1 MQIFNTHYYYITRS
15 IIHIETFQET
25 SLLRIRNLCIFAA
38 MTDPNKNIRIEDY
51 DYPLPESR
59 IAMYPVA
66 ERDHSKLLIY
76 NKNEGKI
83 TDAQFHQLPEFLTD
97 NHWLVFNNS
106 KVIHARLLVHNT
118 TGAAIEIFCLE
129 PLAPTSDPAIAF
141 TLSGCVTWKC
151 MVGNARKWKHPL
163 EIEVPINERVIR
175 IRAERGEAVEG
186 TFKVTFH
193 WNENDV
199 SFAEWIEAYGK
210 VPLPPYI
217 HREAEDSDTERY
229 QTVYARHDG
238 SVAAPTAGLHFTD
251 ELLHSLNNK
260 GIETEYVT
268 LHVGAGTF
276 KPVSSETIGGHF
288 MHEEK
293 ILITEDF
300 IRKLLVNNKKQ
311 LIAVGTTVT
320 RTLESLFVVGAK
332 MHLGLNNPLL
342 VEQWETYENPA
353 IHQISVE
360 QSLNAILNYL
370 KTHDTDMLRAST
382 RLIILPTYTRHIVNG
397 LITNFHQP
405 KSTLL
410 LLISNFL
417 GEDWRI
423 VYRHALEH
431 NYRFL
436 SYGDANLYL

>member
-1 MQIFNTHYYYITRS
+1 MNDLNR
-15 IIHIETFQET
+15 
-25 SLLRIRNLCIFAA
+25 
-38 MTDPNKNIRIEDY
+38 NIRIEDY

-59 IAMYPVA
+59 IAYYPA
-66 ERDHSKLLIY
+66 PQRDNSKLLIY
-76 NKNEGKI
+76 NKEKDTI
-83 TDAQFHQLPEFLTD
+83 TDSVFHQLPDFLD
-97 NHWLVFNNS
+97 ENHWIVFNDS
-106 KVIHARLLVHNT
+106 KVIHARLRVHNA

-129 PLAPTSDPAIAF
+129 PLAPSTDPAVAF
-141 TLSGCVTWKC
+141 TLIGSVTWKC
-151 MVGNARKWKHPL
+151 MVGNARKWKHPI
-163 EIEVPINERVIR
+163 EIEVPMEGRVVR
-175 IRAERGEAVEG
+175 ILAERGEAVEG
-186 TFKVTFH
+186 TFEVTFT
-193 WNENDV
+193 WTDPDV

-217 HREAEDSDTERY
+217 RRDAEESDTERY
-229 QTVYARHDG
+229 QTVYACHDG

-251 ELLHSLNNK
+251 GLIRSLKAK
-260 GIETEYVT
+260 GVETEYVT

-293 ILITEDF
+293 IVITEEF
-300 IRKLLVNNKKQ
+300 IRKLQNNQGKQ

-332 MHLGLNNPLL
+332 LHLGLANPL
-342 VEQWETYENPA
+342 VVDQWETYDNPD
-353 IHQISVE
+353 IHQVTME
-360 QSLNAILNYL
+360 QSLAAILDYL
-370 KTHDTDMLRAST
+370 REHDTDMLRAAT
-382 RLIILPTYTRHIVNG
+382 RLIILPTYTRHVVSG

-417 GEDWRI
+417 GDEWRRI
-423 VYRHALEH
+423 YRHALD
-431 NYRFL
+431 NDYRFL

>member
-1 MQIFNTHYYYITRS
+1 MNDLNR
-15 IIHIETFQET
+15 
-25 SLLRIRNLCIFAA
+25 
-38 MTDPNKNIRIEDY
+38 NIRIEDY

-59 IAMYPVA
+59 IAYYPA
-66 ERDHSKLLIY
+66 PQRDNSKLLIY
-76 NKNEGKI
+76 NKEKDTI
-83 TDAQFHQLPEFLTD
+83 TDSVFHQLPDFLD
-97 NHWLVFNNS
+97 ENHWIVFNDS
-106 KVIHARLLVHNT
+106 KVIHARLRVHNA

-129 PLAPTSDPAIAF
+129 PLAPSTDPAVAF
-141 TLSGCVTWKC
+141 TLTGSVTWKC
-151 MVGNARKWKHPL
+151 MVGNARKWKHPI
-163 EIEVPINERVIR
+163 EIEVPMEGRVVR
-175 IRAERGEAVEG
+175 ILAERGEAVEG
-186 TFKVTFH
+186 TFEVTFT
-193 WNENDV
+193 WTDPDV

-217 HREAEDSDTERY
+217 RRDAEESDTERY
-229 QTVYARHDG
+229 QTVYACHDG

-251 ELLHSLNNK
+251 GLIRSLKAK
-260 GIETEYVT
+260 GVETEYVT

-293 ILITEDF
+293 IVITEEF
-300 IRKLLVNNKKQ
+300 IRKLQNNQGKQ

-332 MHLGLNNPLL
+332 LHLGLANPL
-342 VEQWETYENPA
+342 VVDQWETYDNPD
-353 IHQISVE
+353 IHQVTME
-360 QSLNAILNYL
+360 QSLAAILDYL
-370 KTHDTDMLRAST
+370 REHDTDMLRAAT
-382 RLIILPTYTRHIVNG
+382 RLIILPTYTRHVVSG

-417 GEDWRI
+417 GNEWRRI
-423 VYRHALEH
+423 YRHALD
-431 NYRFL
+431 NDYRFL

>member
-1 MQIFNTHYYYITRS
+1 MNDLNR
-15 IIHIETFQET
+15 
-25 SLLRIRNLCIFAA
+25 
-38 MTDPNKNIRIEDY
+38 NIRIEDY

-59 IAMYPVA
+59 IAYYPA
-66 ERDHSKLLIY
+66 PQRDNSKLLIY
-76 NKNEGKI
+76 NKEKDTI
-83 TDAQFHQLPEFLTD
+83 TDSVFHQLPDFLD
-97 NHWLVFNNS
+97 ENHWIVFNDS
-106 KVIHARLLVHNT
+106 KVIHARLRVHNA

-129 PLAPTSDPAIAF
+129 PLAPSTDPAVAF
-141 TLSGCVTWKC
+141 TLTGSVTWKC
-151 MVGNARKWKHPL
+151 MVGNARKWKHPI
-163 EIEVPINERVIR
+163 EIEVPMEGRVVR
-175 IRAERGEAVEG
+175 ILAERGEAVEG
-186 TFKVTFH
+186 TFEVTFT
-193 WNENDV
+193 WTDPDV

-217 HREAEDSDTERY
+217 RRDAEESDTERY
-229 QTVYARHDG
+229 QTVYACHDG

-251 ELLHSLNNK
+251 GLIRSLKAK
-260 GIETEYVT
+260 GVETEYVT

-293 ILITEDF
+293 VVITEEF
-300 IRKLLVNNKKQ
+300 IRKLQNNQGKQ

-332 MHLGLNNPLL
+332 LHLGLANPL
-342 VEQWETYENPA
+342 VVDQWETYDNPD
-353 IHQISVE
+353 IHQVTME
-360 QSLNAILNYL
+360 QSLAAILDYL
-370 KTHDTDMLRAST
+370 REHDTDMLRAAT
-382 RLIILPTYTRHIVNG
+382 RLIILPTYTRHVVSG

-417 GEDWRI
+417 GDEWHRI
-423 VYRHALEH
+423 YRHALD
-431 NYRFL
+431 NDYRFL

>member
-1 MQIFNTHYYYITRS
+1 
-15 IIHIETFQET
+15 
-25 SLLRIRNLCIFAA
+25 

-59 IAMYPVA
+59 IAFYPA
-66 ERDHSKLLIY
+66 TSRDSSKLLVFRQKEDEIMDS
-76 NKNEGKI
+76 K
-83 TDAQFHQLPEFLTD
+83 FHCLPDFLD
-97 NHWLVFNNS
+97 ENHWLVFNNS
-106 KVIHARLLVHNT
+106 KVIHARLPVHNA

-129 PLAPTSDPAIAF
+129 PLRPTTDPAVAF
-141 TLSGCVTWKC
+141 SLSGCVTWKC

-163 EIEVPINERVIR
+163 EIEVPMDGQVVR
-175 IRAERGEAVEG
+175 IHAERGEAEEG
-186 TFKVTFH
+186 TFEVTFT
-193 WNENDV
+193 WPDADV

-217 HREAEDSDTERY
+217 HRDAEDCDTERY
-229 QTVYARHDG
+229 QTVYARYDG

-251 ELLHSLNNK
+251 ELLKTLNAK
-260 GIETEYVT
+260 GVETEYVT

-276 KPVSSETIGGHF
+276 KPVSSETIGDHF

-293 ILITEDF
+293 ILITEAF
-300 IRKLLVNNKKQ
+300 IHKLQANRGKR

-332 MHLGLNNPLL
+332 LHLGLDHPFE
-342 VEQWETYENPA
+342 VEQWETYENPD
-353 IHQISVE
+353 IHQVTVD
-360 QSLNAILNYL
+360 QSLAAILDYL
-370 KTHDTDMLRAST
+370 DRHHTDMLRAST
-382 RLIILPTYTRHIVNG
+382 RLIILPTYTRHLVDG

-417 GEDWRI
+417 GDKWHR
-423 VYRHALEH
+423 VYDHALEAD
-431 NYRFL
+431 YRFL
-436 SYGDANLYL
+436 SYGDANLYY

>member
-1 MQIFNTHYYYITRS
+1 
-15 IIHIETFQET
+15 
-25 SLLRIRNLCIFAA
+25 
-38 MTDPNKNIRIEDY
+38 MTDLNRNIRIEDY

-59 IAMYPVA
+59 IAFYPA
-66 ERDHSKLLIY
+66 AHRDDSKLLIY
-76 NKNEGKI
+76 NKKEDKI
-83 TDAQFHQLPEFLTD
+83 TDTIFHQLPDYLSS
-97 NHWLVFNNS
+97 NQWLVFNNS

-129 PLAPTSDPAIAF
+129 PLAPTNDPAVAF
-141 TLSGCVTWKC
+141 TLRGKVTWKC

-163 EIEVPINERVIR
+163 EIEVPIDKRVVR
-175 IRAERGEAVEG
+175 IKAERGDAVEG
-186 TFKVTFH
+186 TFEVTFT
-193 WNENDV
+193 WSDTDI

-217 HREAEDSDTERY
+217 HRDADDHDIERY
-229 QTVYARHDG
+229 QTVYALHDG

-251 ELLHSLNNK
+251 ELLQVLNTK
-260 GIETEYVT
+260 GVETEYVT

-276 KPVSSETIGGHF
+276 KPVSSDTIGDHF

-293 ILITEDF
+293 IIITESF
-300 IRKLLVNNKKQ
+300 VRKLLNNRKKQ

-320 RTLESLFVVGAK
+320 RTLESLFVIGAK
-332 MHLGLNNPLL
+332 MHLQLENTLE
-342 VEQWETYENPA
+342 VDQWETYDNPK
-353 IHQISVE
+353 IHEVSVD

-370 KTHDTDMLRAST
+370 QSQGTDMLRACT
-382 RLIILPTYTRHIVNG
+382 RLIILPTYRRHIVDG

-417 GEDWRI
+417 GNEWRRI
-423 VYRHALEH
+423 YKHALEN

-436 SYGDANLYL
+436 SYGDSNLYLP

>member
-1 MQIFNTHYYYITRS
+1 
-15 IIHIETFQET
+15 
-25 SLLRIRNLCIFAA
+25 
-38 MTDPNKNIRIEDY
+38 MTDNSRNIRIEDY
-51 DYPLPESR
+51 DYALPDSR
-59 IAMYPVA
+59 IAYYPA
-66 ERDHSKLLIY
+66 TERDMSKLLIF
-76 NKNEGKI
+76 NKKEDTI
-83 TDAQFHQLPEFLTD
+83 TDTVFHQLPDFLTSGQ
-97 NHWLVFNNS
+97 WLVFNNS
-106 KVIHARLLVHNT
+106 KVIHARLLVHNS

-129 PLAPTSDPAIAF
+129 PLAPSSDPAVAF

-163 EIEVPINERVIR
+163 EIEVPLDGRVIR

-186 TFKVTFH
+186 TFEVTFT
-193 WNENDV
+193 WPEKEV

-217 HREAEDSDTERY
+217 HREADENDTERY

-251 ELLHSLNNK
+251 DLLHTLNAK

-276 KPVSSETIGGHF
+276 KPVSAETIGDHF

-293 ILITEDF
+293 IVITEAF
-300 IRKLLVNNKKQ
+300 IRKMLENSEKQ

-332 MHLGLNNPLL
+332 LHLGLERPLF
-342 VEQWETYENPA
+342 VQQWETYDNPK
-353 IHQISVE
+353 IHEVTVI
-360 QSLNAILNYL
+360 QSLTAILNYL
-370 KTHDTDMLRAST
+370 KEHDTDMLRAST
-382 RLIILPTYTRHIVNG
+382 CLIILPTYTRHIVKG

-417 GEDWRI
+417 GDEWRKI
-423 VYRHALEH
+423 YQHALDH
-431 NYRFL
+431 GYRFL
-436 SYGDANLYL
+436 SYGDSNLYL

>member
-1 MQIFNTHYYYITRS
+1 MYF
-15 IIHIETFQET
+15 
-25 SLLRIRNLCIFAA
+25 CG
-38 MTDPNKNIRIEDY
+38 MTDNSRNIRIEDY
-51 DYPLPESR
+51 DYALPESR
-59 IAMYPVA
+59 IAYYPTT
-66 ERDHSKLLIY
+66 ERDRSKLLIF
-76 NKNEGKI
+76 NKKEDKI
-83 TDAQFHQLPEFLTD
+83 TDTVFHQLPDYLSEKQ
-97 NHWLVFNNS
+97 WLVFNNS
-106 KVIHARLLVHNT
+106 KVIHARLLVHNA

-129 PLAPTSDPAIAF
+129 PLSPSSDPAVAF
-141 TLSGCVTWKC
+141 TLTGSVTWKC

-163 EIEVPINERVIR
+163 EIEVPLGERTVR
-175 IRAERGEAVEG
+175 VRAERGEAIEG
-186 TFKVTFH
+186 TFEVTFS
-193 WNENDV
+193 WPDSDV

-217 HREAEDSDTERY
+217 HREAEESDTERY

-251 ELLHSLNNK
+251 DLLRSLNAK
-260 GIETEYVT
+260 GVETEYVT

-300 IRKLLVNNKKQ
+300 IHKMLKNSEKQ

-332 MHLGLNNPLL
+332 LHLGMENPLFAS
-342 VEQWETYENPA
+342 QWETYDNPK
-353 IHQISVE
+353 IHEVTVN
-360 QSLNAILNYL
+360 QSLTAILDYL
-370 KTHDTDMLRAST
+370 KQHDTDMLRAST
-382 RLIILPTYTRHIVNG
+382 CLIILPTYTRHLVNG

-417 GEDWRI
+417 GDNWKRI
-423 VYRHALEH
+423 YQHALDHE
-431 NYRFL
+431 YRFL
-436 SYGDANLYL
+436 SYGDSNLYF

>member
-1 MQIFNTHYYYITRS
+1 
-15 IIHIETFQET
+15 
-25 SLLRIRNLCIFAA
+25 
-38 MTDPNKNIRIEDY
+38 MTDNSRNIRIEDY
-51 DYPLPESR
+51 DYALPESR
-59 IAMYPVA
+59 IAYYPA
-66 ERDHSKLLIY
+66 TERDKSKLLIF
-76 NKNEGKI
+76 NKKENKI
-83 TDAQFHQLPEFLTD
+83 TDTVFHQLPEFLSEKQ
-97 NHWLVFNNS
+97 WLVFNNS
-106 KVIHARLLVHNT
+106 KVIHARLLVHNA

-129 PLAPTSDPAIAF
+129 PLAPSSDPAVAF
-141 TLSGCVTWKC
+141 TLSGSVTWKC

-163 EIEVPINERVIR
+163 EIEVPLDDRIVR

-186 TFKVTFH
+186 TFEVTFS
-193 WNENDV
+193 WPDTDV

-251 ELLHSLNNK
+251 ELLHTLNEK

-276 KPVSSETIGGHF
+276 KPVSTETIGGHF

-293 ILITEDF
+293 ILVTEAF
-300 IRKLLVNNKKQ
+300 IRKILANSEKQ

-332 MHLGLNNPLL
+332 LHLGLENPLF
-342 VEQWETYENPA
+342 VGQWETYDNPA
-353 IHQISVE
+353 IHEVTVNQA
-360 QSLNAILNYL
+360 LTAILDYMGR
-370 KTHDTDMLRAST
+370 HDTDMLRAST
-382 RLIILPTYTRHIVNG
+382 CLIILPTYTRHIVNG

-417 GEDWRI
+417 GESWRH
-423 VYRHALEH
+423 VYQHALE
-431 NYRFL
+431 NDYRFL
-436 SYGDANLYL
+436 SYGDSNLYI

>member
-1 MQIFNTHYYYITRS
+1 MNDLNR
-15 IIHIETFQET
+15 
-25 SLLRIRNLCIFAA
+25 
-38 MTDPNKNIRIEDY
+38 NIRIEDY

-59 IAMYPVA
+59 IAYYPA
-66 ERDHSKLLIY
+66 PQRDNSKLLIY
-76 NKNEGKI
+76 NKEKDTI
-83 TDAQFHQLPEFLTD
+83 TDSVFHQLPDFLD
-97 NHWLVFNNS
+97 ENHWIVFNDS
-106 KVIHARLLVHNT
+106 KVIHARLRVHNA

-129 PLAPTSDPAIAF
+129 PLAPSTDPAVAF
-141 TLSGCVTWKC
+141 TLTGSVTWKC
-151 MVGNARKWKHPL
+151 MVGNARKWKHPI
-163 EIEVPINERVIR
+163 EIEVPMEGRVVR
-175 IRAERGEAVEG
+175 ILAERGEAVEG
-186 TFKVTFH
+186 TFEVTFT
-193 WNENDV
+193 WTDSNV

-217 HREAEDSDTERY
+217 RRDAEESDTERY
-229 QTVYARHDG
+229 QTVYACHDG

-251 ELLHSLNNK
+251 GLIRSLKAK
-260 GIETEYVT
+260 GVETEYVT

-293 ILITEDF
+293 IVITEEF
-300 IRKLLVNNKKQ
+300 IRKLQNNQGKQ

-332 MHLGLNNPLL
+332 LHLGLANPL
-342 VEQWETYENPA
+342 VVDQWETYDNPD
-353 IHQISVE
+353 IHQVTME
-360 QSLNAILNYL
+360 QSLAAILDYL
-370 KTHDTDMLRAST
+370 REHDTDMLRAAT
-382 RLIILPTYTRHIVNG
+382 RLIILPTYTRHVVSG

-417 GEDWRI
+417 GDEWHRI
-423 VYRHALEH
+423 YRHALD
-431 NYRFL
+431 NDYRFL

>member
-1 MQIFNTHYYYITRS
+1 MWYNSFD
-15 IIHIETFQET
+15 
-25 SLLRIRNLCIFAA
+25 NLCTFAA
-38 MTDPNKNIRIEDY
+38 MLDLNRNIRIEDY

-59 IAMYPVA
+59 IAFYPA
-66 ERDHSKLLIY
+66 SQRDRSKLLIY
-76 NKNEGKI
+76 NKKENKI
-83 TDAQFHQLPEFLTD
+83 TDDVFYQLPDFLTE
-97 NHWLVFNNS
+97 NQWLVFNNS

-129 PLAPTSDPAIAF
+129 PLSPTNDPAVAF
-141 TLSGCVTWKC
+141 TLSGQVTWKC

-163 EIEVPINERVIR
+163 EIEVPLNERVIR
-175 IRAERGEAVEG
+175 IKAERGEAVEG
-186 TFKVTFH
+186 TFEVTFT
-193 WNENDV
+193 WAESEV

-217 HREAEDSDTERY
+217 HRDAEESDTERY

-251 ELLHSLNNK
+251 ELLHTLNEK
-260 GIETEYVT
+260 GVETEYVT

-276 KPVSSETIGGHF
+276 KPVSSETIGDHF

-293 ILITEDF
+293 IVITEDF
-300 IRKLLVNNKKQ
+300 IRKLLSNRDKQ

-320 RTLESLFVVGAK
+320 RTLESLFVIGAK
-332 MHLGLNNPLL
+332 LHLGLENPLL
-342 VEQWETYENPA
+342 VEQWETYDNPA
-353 IHQISVE
+353 IHEVTVN
-360 QSLNAILNYL
+360 QSLTAILDYL
-370 KTHDTDMLRAST
+370 KQHDTDLLRAST
-382 RLIILPTYTRHIVNG
+382 RLIILPTYKRHIVDG

-417 GEDWRI
+417 GEDWHRI
-423 VYRHALEH
+423 YQHALESD
-431 NYRFL
+431 YRFL
-436 SYGDANLYL
+436 SYGDSNLYLP

>member
-1 MQIFNTHYYYITRS
+1 MS
-15 IIHIETFQET
+15 
-25 SLLRIRNLCIFAA
+25 
-38 MTDPNKNIRIEDY
+38 DPNKNIRIEDY

-59 IAMYPVA
+59 IAYYPA
-66 ERDHSKLLIY
+66 EQRDSSKLLVF
-76 NKNEGKI
+76 NKKENTI
-83 TDAQFHQLPEFLTD
+83 TDSVFHNLPDFLSE
-97 NHWLVFNNS
+97 NHWIVFNNS
-106 KVIHARLLVHNT
+106 KVIHARLLVHNA

-129 PLAPTSDPAIAF
+129 PLKPTSDPAVAF
-141 TLSGCVTWKC
+141 TLSGSVTWKC
-151 MVGNARKWKHPL
+151 MVGNARKWKHPID
-163 EIEVPINERVIR
+163 IEVPLDERVIH
-175 IRAERGEAVEG
+175 IQAERGEAVEG
-186 TFKVTFH
+186 TFEVTFS
-193 WNENDV
+193 WAETEV

-217 HREAEDSDTERY
+217 RRDAEDSDTERY

-251 ELLHSLNNK
+251 ELLATLVAK
-260 GIETEYVT
+260 GVQTEYVT

-293 ILITEDF
+293 IVITEDF
-300 IRKLLVNNKKQ
+300 IRKLLKNKDKQ

-332 MHLGLNNPLL
+332 LHLGLENPLL

-353 IHQISVE
+353 IHEVTLD
-360 QSLNAILNYL
+360 QSLATILNYL
-370 KTHDTDMLRAST
+370 EKQDTDMLRAAT
-382 RLIILPTYTRHIVNG
+382 RLIILPTYKRHIVNG

-417 GEDWRI
+417 GDEWHRI
-423 VYRHALEH
+423 YRHALD
-431 NYRFL
+431 NGYRFL
-436 SYGDANLYL
+436 SYGDANLYI

>member
-1 MQIFNTHYYYITRS
+1 MNDLNR
-15 IIHIETFQET
+15 
-25 SLLRIRNLCIFAA
+25 
-38 MTDPNKNIRIEDY
+38 NIRIEDY

-59 IAMYPVA
+59 IAYYPA
-66 ERDHSKLLIY
+66 PQRDNSKLLIY
-76 NKNEGKI
+76 NKEKDTI
-83 TDAQFHQLPEFLTD
+83 TDSVFHQLPDFLD
-97 NHWLVFNNS
+97 ENHWIVFNDS
-106 KVIHARLLVHNT
+106 KVIHARLRVHNA

-129 PLAPTSDPAIAF
+129 PLAPSTDPAVAF
-141 TLSGCVTWKC
+141 TLTGSVTWKC
-151 MVGNARKWKHPL
+151 MVGNARKWKHPI
-163 EIEVPINERVIR
+163 EIEVPIEGRVVR
-175 IRAERGEAVEG
+175 ILAERGEAVEG
-186 TFKVTFH
+186 TFEVTFT
-193 WNENDV
+193 WTDPDV

-217 HREAEDSDTERY
+217 RRDAEESDTERY
-229 QTVYARHDG
+229 QTVYACHDG

-251 ELLHSLNNK
+251 GLIRSLKAK
-260 GIETEYVT
+260 GVETEYVT

-293 ILITEDF
+293 IVITEEF
-300 IRKLLVNNKKQ
+300 IRKLQNNQGKQ

-332 MHLGLNNPLL
+332 LHLGLANPL
-342 VEQWETYENPA
+342 VVDQWETYDNPD
-353 IHQISVE
+353 IHQVTME
-360 QSLNAILNYL
+360 QSLAAILDYL
-370 KTHDTDMLRAST
+370 REHDTDMLRAAT
-382 RLIILPTYTRHIVNG
+382 RLIILPTYTRHVVSG

-417 GEDWRI
+417 GDEWHRI
-423 VYRHALEH
+423 YRHALD
-431 NYRFL
+431 NDYRFL

>member
-1 MQIFNTHYYYITRS
+1 MNDLNR
-15 IIHIETFQET
+15 
-25 SLLRIRNLCIFAA
+25 
-38 MTDPNKNIRIEDY
+38 NIRIEDY

-59 IAMYPVA
+59 IAYYPA
-66 ERDHSKLLIY
+66 PQRDNSKLLIY
-76 NKNEGKI
+76 NKEKDTI
-83 TDAQFHQLPEFLTD
+83 TDSVFHQLPDFLD
-97 NHWLVFNNS
+97 ENHWIVFNDS
-106 KVIHARLLVHNT
+106 KVIHARLRVHNA

-129 PLAPTSDPAIAF
+129 PLAPSTDPAVAF
-141 TLSGCVTWKC
+141 TLTGSVTWKC
-151 MVGNARKWKHPL
+151 MVGNARKWKHPI
-163 EIEVPINERVIR
+163 EIEVPMEGRVVR
-175 IRAERGEAVEG
+175 ILAERGEAVEG
-186 TFKVTFH
+186 TFEVTFT
-193 WNENDV
+193 WTDPDV

-217 HREAEDSDTERY
+217 RRDAEESDTERY
-229 QTVYARHDG
+229 QTVYACHDG

-251 ELLHSLNNK
+251 GLIRSLKAK
-260 GIETEYVT
+260 GVETEYVT

-293 ILITEDF
+293 IVITEEF
-300 IRKLLVNNKKQ
+300 IRKLQNNQGKQ

-332 MHLGLNNPLL
+332 LHLGLANPL
-342 VEQWETYENPA
+342 VVDQWETYDNPD
-353 IHQISVE
+353 IHQVTME
-360 QSLNAILNYL
+360 QSLSAILDYL
-370 KTHDTDMLRAST
+370 REHDTDMLRAAT
-382 RLIILPTYTRHIVNG
+382 RLIILPTYTRHVVSG

-417 GEDWRI
+417 GDEWRRI
-423 VYRHALEH
+423 YRHALD
-431 NYRFL
+431 NDYRFL

>member
-1 MQIFNTHYYYITRS
+1 MYF
-15 IIHIETFQET
+15 
-25 SLLRIRNLCIFAA
+25 CG
-38 MTDPNKNIRIEDY
+38 MTDNSRNIRIEDY
-51 DYPLPESR
+51 DYALPESR
-59 IAMYPVA
+59 IAYYPA
-66 ERDHSKLLIY
+66 TERDRSKLLIY
-76 NKNEGKI
+76 NKKEDKI
-83 TDAQFHQLPEFLTD
+83 TDTVFHQLPDYLSEKQ
-97 NHWLVFNNS
+97 WLVFNNS
-106 KVIHARLLVHNT
+106 KVIHARLLVHNA

-129 PLAPTSDPAIAF
+129 PLSPSSDPAVAF
-141 TLSGCVTWKC
+141 TLTGSVTWKC

-163 EIEVPINERVIR
+163 EIEVPLGERTVR
-175 IRAERGEAVEG
+175 VRAERGEAIEG
-186 TFKVTFH
+186 TFEVTFS
-193 WNENDV
+193 WPDSDV

-217 HREAEDSDTERY
+217 HREAEESDTERY

-251 ELLHSLNNK
+251 NLLQSLNAK
-260 GIETEYVT
+260 GVETEYVT

-300 IRKLLVNNKKQ
+300 IHKMLENSEKQ

-332 MHLGLNNPLL
+332 LHLGMENPLF
-342 VEQWETYENPA
+342 VSQWETYDNPK
-353 IHQISVE
+353 IHEVTVN
-360 QSLNAILNYL
+360 QSLTAILDYL
-370 KTHDTDMLRAST
+370 KQHDTDMLRAST
-382 RLIILPTYTRHIVNG
+382 CLIILPTYTRHLVNG

-417 GEDWRI
+417 GDNWKRI
-423 VYRHALEH
+423 YQHALNHE
-431 NYRFL
+431 YRFL
-436 SYGDANLYL
+436 SYGDSNLYF

>member
-1 MQIFNTHYYYITRS
+1 MNDLNR
-15 IIHIETFQET
+15 
-25 SLLRIRNLCIFAA
+25 
-38 MTDPNKNIRIEDY
+38 NIRIEDY

-59 IAMYPVA
+59 IAYYPA
-66 ERDHSKLLIY
+66 PQRDNSKLLIY
-76 NKNEGKI
+76 NKEKDTI
-83 TDAQFHQLPEFLTD
+83 TDSVFHQLPDFLD
-97 NHWLVFNNS
+97 ENHWIVFNDS
-106 KVIHARLLVHNT
+106 KVIHARLRVHNA

-129 PLAPTSDPAIAF
+129 PLAPSTDPAVAF
-141 TLSGCVTWKC
+141 TLTGSVTWKC
-151 MVGNARKWKHPL
+151 MVGNARKWKHPI
-163 EIEVPINERVIR
+163 EIEVPMEGRVVR
-175 IRAERGEAVEG
+175 ILAERGEAVEG
-186 TFKVTFH
+186 TFEVTFT
-193 WNENDV
+193 WTDPDV

-217 HREAEDSDTERY
+217 RRDAEESDTERY
-229 QTVYARHDG
+229 QTVYACHDG

-251 ELLHSLNNK
+251 GLIRSLKAK
-260 GIETEYVT
+260 GVETEYVT

-293 ILITEDF
+293 IVITEEF
-300 IRKLLVNNKKQ
+300 IRKLHNNQGKR

-332 MHLGLNNPLL
+332 LHLGLANPL
-342 VEQWETYENPA
+342 VVDQWETYDNPD
-353 IHQISVE
+353 IHQVTME
-360 QSLNAILNYL
+360 QSLAAILDYL
-370 KTHDTDMLRAST
+370 REHDTDMLRAAT
-382 RLIILPTYTRHIVNG
+382 RLIILPTYTRHVVSG

-417 GEDWRI
+417 GDEWHRI
-423 VYRHALEH
+423 YRHALD
-431 NYRFL
+431 NDYRFL

>member
-1 MQIFNTHYYYITRS
+1 
-15 IIHIETFQET
+15 
-25 SLLRIRNLCIFAA
+25 
-38 MTDPNKNIRIEDY
+38 MTDNSRNIRIEDY
-51 DYPLPESR
+51 DYALPESC
-59 IAMYPVA
+59 IAYYPA
-66 ERDHSKLLIY
+66 TERDKSKLLIF
-76 NKNEGKI
+76 NKKEDKI
-83 TDAQFHQLPEFLTD
+83 IDTVFHQLPEFLSEKQ
-97 NHWLVFNNS
+97 WLVFNNS
-106 KVIHARLLVHNT
+106 KVIHARLLVHNA

-129 PLAPTSDPAIAF
+129 PLAPSSDPAVAF
-141 TLSGCVTWKC
+141 TLSGSVTWKC

-163 EIEVPINERVIR
+163 EIEVPIDDRIVR

-186 TFKVTFH
+186 TFEVTFT
-193 WNENDV
+193 WPDTDV

-251 ELLHSLNNK
+251 ELLHTLNEK

-276 KPVSSETIGGHF
+276 KPVSAETIGGHF

-293 ILITEDF
+293 ILVTEAF
-300 IRKLLVNNKKQ
+300 IRKMLTNSEKQ

-332 MHLGLNNPLL
+332 LHLGLEDPLF
-342 VEQWETYENPA
+342 VGQWETYDNPA
-353 IHQISVE
+353 IHEVTVNQA
-360 QSLNAILNYL
+360 LTAILDYMDR
-370 KTHDTDMLRAST
+370 HDTDMLRAST
-382 RLIILPTYTRHIVNG
+382 CLIILPTYTRHIVNG

-417 GEDWRI
+417 GDSWRH
-423 VYRHALEH
+423 VYRHALEN

-436 SYGDANLYL
+436 SYGDSNLYI

>member
-1 MQIFNTHYYYITRS
+1 
-15 IIHIETFQET
+15 
-25 SLLRIRNLCIFAA
+25 
-38 MTDPNKNIRIEDY
+38 MTDNSRNIRIEDY
-51 DYPLPESR
+51 DYALPESR
-59 IAMYPVA
+59 IAYYPA
-66 ERDHSKLLIY
+66 TERDRSKLLIF
-76 NKNEGKI
+76 NKKEDKI
-83 TDAQFHQLPEFLTD
+83 TDTVFHQLPDYLSEKQ
-97 NHWLVFNNS
+97 WLVFNNS
-106 KVIHARLLVHNT
+106 KVIHARLLVHNA

-129 PLAPTSDPAIAF
+129 PLSPSSDPAVAF
-141 TLSGCVTWKC
+141 TLTGSVTWKC

-163 EIEVPINERVIR
+163 EIEVPLGERTVR
-175 IRAERGEAVEG
+175 VRAERGEAIEG
-186 TFKVTFH
+186 TFEVTFS
-193 WNENDV
+193 WPDSDV

-217 HREAEDSDTERY
+217 HREAEESDTERY

-251 ELLHSLNNK
+251 NLLQSLNAK
-260 GIETEYVT
+260 GVETEYVT

-300 IRKLLVNNKKQ
+300 IHKMLKNSEKQ

-332 MHLGLNNPLL
+332 LHLGMENPLF
-342 VEQWETYENPA
+342 VGQWETYDNPK
-353 IHQISVE
+353 IHEVTVN
-360 QSLNAILNYL
+360 QSLTAILDYL
-370 KTHDTDMLRAST
+370 KQHDTDMLRAST
-382 RLIILPTYTRHIVNG
+382 CLIILPTYTRHLVNG

-417 GEDWRI
+417 GDNWKRI
-423 VYRHALEH
+423 YQHALDHE
-431 NYRFL
+431 YRFL
-436 SYGDANLYL
+436 SYGDSNLYF

>member
-1 MQIFNTHYYYITRS
+1 MNDLNR
-15 IIHIETFQET
+15 
-25 SLLRIRNLCIFAA
+25 
-38 MTDPNKNIRIEDY
+38 NIRIEDY

-59 IAMYPVA
+59 IAYYPA
-66 ERDHSKLLIY
+66 PQRDNSKLLIY
-76 NKNEGKI
+76 NKEKDTI
-83 TDAQFHQLPEFLTD
+83 TDSVFHQLPDFLD
-97 NHWLVFNNS
+97 ENHWIVFNDS
-106 KVIHARLLVHNT
+106 KVIHARLRVHNA

-129 PLAPTSDPAIAF
+129 PLAPSTDPAVAF
-141 TLSGCVTWKC
+141 TLTGSVTWKC
-151 MVGNARKWKHPL
+151 MVGNARKWKHPI
-163 EIEVPINERVIR
+163 EIEVPMEGRVVR
-175 IRAERGEAVEG
+175 ILAERGEAVEG
-186 TFKVTFH
+186 TFEVTFT
-193 WNENDV
+193 WTDPDV

-217 HREAEDSDTERY
+217 RRDAEESDTERY
-229 QTVYARHDG
+229 QTVYACHDG

-251 ELLHSLNNK
+251 GLIRSLKEK
-260 GIETEYVT
+260 GVETEYVT

-293 ILITEDF
+293 IVITEEF
-300 IRKLLVNNKKQ
+300 IRKLQNNQGKR

-332 MHLGLNNPLL
+332 LHLGLANPL
-342 VEQWETYENPA
+342 VVDQWETYDNPD
-353 IHQISVE
+353 IHQVTME
-360 QSLNAILNYL
+360 QSLAAILDYL
-370 KTHDTDMLRAST
+370 REHDTDMLRAAT
-382 RLIILPTYTRHIVNG
+382 RLIILPTYTRHVVSG

-417 GEDWRI
+417 GDEWHRI
-423 VYRHALEH
+423 YRHALD
-431 NYRFL
+431 NDYRFL

>member
-1 MQIFNTHYYYITRS
+1 MN
-15 IIHIETFQET
+15 
-25 SLLRIRNLCIFAA
+25 
-38 MTDPNKNIRIEDY
+38 DPNKNIRIEDY

-59 IAMYPVA
+59 IAYYPA
-66 ERDHSKLLIY
+66 EQRDSSKLLIY
-76 NKNEGKI
+76 NTKNGEI
-83 TDAQFHQLPEFLTD
+83 TDSVFHNLPDFLSG
-97 NHWLVFNNS
+97 NHWIVFNNS
-106 KVIHARLLVHNT
+106 KVIHARLLVHNA

-129 PLAPTSDPAIAF
+129 PLKPTSDPAVAF
-141 TLSGCVTWKC
+141 TLSGSVTWKC
-151 MVGNARKWKHPL
+151 MVGNARKWKHPID
-163 EIEVPINERVIR
+163 IEVPLEERVIH

-186 TFKVTFH
+186 TFEVTFT
-193 WNENDV
+193 WNEAEV

-217 HREAEDSDTERY
+217 RRDAEDSDTERY
-229 QTVYARHDG
+229 QTVYAKHDG

-251 ELLHSLNNK
+251 DLLAKLISK
-260 GIETEYVT
+260 GVETEYVT

-293 ILITEDF
+293 IVITEDF
-300 IRKLLVNNKKQ
+300 IRKLLKNRDKQ

-332 MHLGLNNPLL
+332 LHLGLDNPLL

-353 IHQISVE
+353 IHEVMLD
-360 QSLNAILNYL
+360 QSLTAILNYL
-370 KTHDTDMLRAST
+370 EEHDTDMLRAAT
-382 RLIILPTYTRHIVNG
+382 RLIILPTYKRHIVNG

-417 GEDWRI
+417 GDDWHRI
-423 VYRHALEH
+423 YRHALD
-431 NYRFL
+431 NGYRFL
-436 SYGDANLYL
+436 SYGDANLYI

>member
-1 MQIFNTHYYYITRS
+1 
-15 IIHIETFQET
+15 
-25 SLLRIRNLCIFAA
+25 
-38 MTDPNKNIRIEDY
+38 MTDLNRNIRIDDY

-59 IAMYPVA
+59 IAFYPA
-66 ERDHSKLLIY
+66 AHRDESKLLIY
-76 NKNEGKI
+76 NKKENAI
-83 TDAQFHQLPEFLTD
+83 TDSVFHQLPDFLTEKQ
-97 NHWLVFNNS
+97 WLVFNNS

-129 PLAPTSDPAIAF
+129 PLEPTNDPAVAF

-163 EIEVPINERVIR
+163 EIEVPINERIIR
-175 IRAERGEAVEG
+175 IKAERGETIEG
-186 TFKVTFH
+186 TFEVTFT
-193 WNENDV
+193 WAETEV

-217 HREAEDSDTERY
+217 HRDAEDSDTERY

-251 ELLHSLNNK
+251 ELLHTLNAK
-260 GIETEYVT
+260 GVETEYVT

-276 KPVSSETIGGHF
+276 KPVSSETIGAHF

-293 ILITEDF
+293 IVITEDF
-300 IRKLLVNNKKQ
+300 IRKLLTNRDKQ

-320 RTLESLFVVGAK
+320 RTLESLFVIGAK
-332 MHLGLNNPLL
+332 LHLGLDNPLF
-342 VEQWETYENPA
+342 VAQWETYDNNK
-353 IHQISVE
+353 IHQVSVD

-370 KTHDTDMLRAST
+370 KDQDTDMLRAST
-382 RLIILPTYTRHIVNG
+382 CLIILPTYQRHIVDG

-417 GEDWRI
+417 GDEWRRI
-423 VYRHALEH
+423 YKHALES

-436 SYGDANLYL
+436 SYGDSNLYLP

>member
-1 MQIFNTHYYYITRS
+1 
-15 IIHIETFQET
+15 
-25 SLLRIRNLCIFAA
+25 
-38 MTDPNKNIRIEDY
+38 MTDNSRNIRIEDY
-51 DYPLPESR
+51 DYALPDSR
-59 IAMYPVA
+59 IAYYPA
-66 ERDHSKLLIY
+66 TQRDKSKLLIF
-76 NKNEGKI
+76 NKKDNSI
-83 TDAQFHQLPEFLTD
+83 TDTVFHQLPDFLTSGQ
-97 NHWLVFNNS
+97 WLVFNNS
-106 KVIHARLLVHNT
+106 KVIHARLLVHNS

-129 PLAPTSDPAIAF
+129 PLAPSADPAVAF

-163 EIEVPINERVIR
+163 EIEVPLEGRCIR
-175 IRAERGEAVEG
+175 IRAERGETTEG
-186 TFKVTFH
+186 TFEVTFS
-193 WNENDV
+193 WSEQDV

-217 HREAEDSDTERY
+217 HREADDNDTERY

-251 ELLHSLNNK
+251 ELLHTLNAK

-276 KPVSSETIGGHF
+276 KPVSAETIGGHF

-293 ILITEDF
+293 IIITEDF
-300 IRKLLVNNKKQ
+300 IRKMLKNSEKQ

-332 MHLGLNNPLL
+332 LHLGLEDPLF
-342 VEQWETYENPA
+342 VQQWETYDNPE
-353 IHQISVE
+353 IHEVTVN
-360 QSLNAILNYL
+360 QSLTAILNYL
-370 KTHDTDMLRAST
+370 QEHDTDMLRAST
-382 RLIILPTYTRHIVNG
+382 CLIILPSYKRHLVKG

-417 GEDWRI
+417 GDDWRKI
-423 VYRHALEH
+423 YQHALDH
-431 NYRFL
+431 DYRFL
-436 SYGDANLYL
+436 SYGDSNLYL

>member
-1 MQIFNTHYYYITRS
+1 MNDLNR
-15 IIHIETFQET
+15 
-25 SLLRIRNLCIFAA
+25 
-38 MTDPNKNIRIEDY
+38 NIRIEDY

-59 IAMYPVA
+59 IAYYPA
-66 ERDHSKLLIY
+66 PQRDNSKLLIY
-76 NKNEGKI
+76 NKEKDTI
-83 TDAQFHQLPEFLTD
+83 TDSVFHQLPDFLD
-97 NHWLVFNNS
+97 ENHWIVFNDS
-106 KVIHARLLVHNT
+106 KVIHARLRVHNA

-129 PLAPTSDPAIAF
+129 PLAPSTDPAVAF
-141 TLSGCVTWKC
+141 TLTGSVTWKC
-151 MVGNARKWKHPL
+151 MVGNARKWKHPI
-163 EIEVPINERVIR
+163 EIEVPMEGRVVR
-175 IRAERGEAVEG
+175 ILAERGKAVEG
-186 TFKVTFH
+186 TFEVTFT
-193 WNENDV
+193 WTDSDV

-217 HREAEDSDTERY
+217 RRDAEESDTERY
-229 QTVYARHDG
+229 QTVYACHDG

-251 ELLHSLNNK
+251 GLIRSLKAK
-260 GIETEYVT
+260 GVETEYVT

-293 ILITEDF
+293 IVITEEF
-300 IRKLLVNNKKQ
+300 IRKLQNNQGKQ

-332 MHLGLNNPLL
+332 LHLGLANPL
-342 VEQWETYENPA
+342 VVDQWETYDNPD
-353 IHQISVE
+353 IHQVTME
-360 QSLNAILNYL
+360 QSLAAILDYL
-370 KTHDTDMLRAST
+370 REHDTDMLRAAT
-382 RLIILPTYTRHIVNG
+382 RLIILPTYTRHVVSG

-417 GEDWRI
+417 GDAWHRI
-423 VYRHALEH
+423 YRHALD
-431 NYRFL
+431 NDYRFL

>member
-1 MQIFNTHYYYITRS
+1 MS
-15 IIHIETFQET
+15 
-25 SLLRIRNLCIFAA
+25 
-38 MTDPNKNIRIEDY
+38 DPNKNIRIEDY

-59 IAMYPVA
+59 IAYYPA
-66 ERDHSKLLIY
+66 EQRDSSKLLVF
-76 NKNEGKI
+76 NKKENTI
-83 TDAQFHQLPEFLTD
+83 TDSVFHNLPDFLSE
-97 NHWLVFNNS
+97 NHWIVFNNS
-106 KVIHARLLVHNT
+106 KVIHARLLVHNA

-129 PLAPTSDPAIAF
+129 PLKPTSDPAVAF
-141 TLSGCVTWKC
+141 TLSGSVTWKC
-151 MVGNARKWKHPL
+151 MVGNARKWKHPID
-163 EIEVPINERVIR
+163 IEVPLDERVIH
-175 IRAERGEAVEG
+175 IQAERGEAVEG
-186 TFKVTFH
+186 TFEVTFS
-193 WNENDV
+193 WAETEV

-217 HREAEDSDTERY
+217 RRDAEDSDTERY

-251 ELLHSLNNK
+251 ELLATLVAK
-260 GIETEYVT
+260 GVQTEYVT

-293 ILITEDF
+293 IVITEDF
-300 IRKLLVNNKKQ
+300 IRKLLKNKDKQ

-332 MHLGLNNPLL
+332 LHLGLENPLL

-353 IHQISVE
+353 IHEVTLD
-360 QSLNAILNYL
+360 QSLAAILNYL
-370 KTHDTDMLRAST
+370 EKQDTDMLRAAT
-382 RLIILPTYTRHIVNG
+382 RLIILPTYKRHIVNG

-417 GEDWRI
+417 GDEWRRI
-423 VYRHALEH
+423 YRHALD
-431 NYRFL
+431 NGYRFL
-436 SYGDANLYL
+436 SYGDANLYI

>member
-1 MQIFNTHYYYITRS
+1 MN
-15 IIHIETFQET
+15 
-25 SLLRIRNLCIFAA
+25 
-38 MTDPNKNIRIEDY
+38 DPNKNIRIEDY

-59 IAMYPVA
+59 IAYYPA
-66 ERDHSKLLIY
+66 EQRDSSKLLIY
-76 NKNEGKI
+76 NTKDGGI
-83 TDAQFHQLPEFLTD
+83 TDSVFHNLPDFLSE
-97 NHWLVFNNS
+97 NHWIVFNNS
-106 KVIHARLLVHNT
+106 KVIHARLLVHNA

-129 PLAPTSDPAIAF
+129 PLKPTSDPAVAF
-141 TLSGCVTWKC
+141 TLSGSVTWKC
-151 MVGNARKWKHPL
+151 MVGNARKWKHPID
-163 EIEVPINERVIR
+163 IEVPLDERVIH

-186 TFKVTFH
+186 TFEVTFT
-193 WNENDV
+193 WDEAEV

-217 HREAEDSDTERY
+217 RRAAEDSDTERY
-229 QTVYARHDG
+229 QTVYAKHDG

-251 ELLHSLNNK
+251 DLLAKLVSK
-260 GIETEYVT
+260 GVETEYVT

-293 ILITEDF
+293 IVITEDF
-300 IRKLLVNNKKQ
+300 IRKLLKNRDKQ

-332 MHLGLNNPLL
+332 LHLGLDNPLL

-353 IHQISVE
+353 IHEVTLD
-360 QSLNAILNYL
+360 QSLTAILNFL
-370 KTHDTDMLRAST
+370 EEQDTDMLRAAT

-417 GEDWRI
+417 GDDWHRI
-423 VYRHALEH
+423 YRHALD
-431 NYRFL
+431 NGYRFL
-436 SYGDANLYL
+436 SYGDANLYI